1 MEDKISPRI
10 NGHKLEVLDR
20 KIVNLQGIKDV
31 HSFNEDTVIL
41 ETELGL
47 LTIRGEDLHINN
59 LNVEQSNLNITGRIL
74 SFTYSENMDLR
85 SKGGNFLGKMF
96 K

>member
-20 KIVNLQGIKDV
+20 KIMNLQGIKDV

-47 LTIRGEDLHINN
+47 LTIEGEDLHINN
-59 LNVEQSNLNITGRIL
+59 LNVEQSNLNITGKII
-74 SFTYSENMDLR
+74 SFVYSENMDLR
-85 SKGGNFLGKMF
+85 SKGGSFLGKIF

>member
-1 MEDKISPRI
+1 MEDKITPRI
-10 NGHKLEVLDR
+10 NGHRLEVLDR
-20 KIVNLQGIKDV
+20 KIVNLQGVKDV

-47 LTIRGEDLHINN
+47 LTIQGEELHINN
-59 LNVEQSNLNITGRIL
+59 LNVEQSNLNITGKIL

-85 SKGGNFLGKMF
+85 SKGGSFLGKMF

>member
-1 MEDKISPRI
+1 MEDRISPRI
-10 NGHKLEVLDR
+10 TGHKIEVLDR
-20 KIVNLQGIKDV
+20 KVVNLQGVKDV

-47 LTIRGEDLHINN
+47 LTIQGQDLHINN
-59 LNVEQSNLNITGRIL
+59 LNVEQSNLNITGNII
-74 SFTYSENMDLR
+74 SFSYSENIDLR
-85 SKGGNFLGKMF
+85 SRGGSFLGKMF

>member
-1 MEDKISPRI
+1 MEDRILPRT
-10 NGHKLEVLDR
+10 NGHRIELLDR
-20 KIVNLQGIKDV
+20 KVLNLQGIRDV

-47 LTIRGEDLHINN
+47 LTIHGEDLHINN
-59 LNVEQSNLNITGRIL
+59 LNVEQSNLNITGNII
-74 SFTYSENMDLR
+74 SFTYSENIDLR
-85 SKGGNFLGKMF
+85 SKGGSFLGRMF